1 MTTTYTAR
9 VKPDTTYTARV
20 KPVKYIQLLQD
31 AFDNVEDA
39 LLGNIYVYSNTGTPI
54 GTLWTARVKPV
65 KYIELL
71 QDAFDSVRDLDG
83 NDIYV
88 YSNTGTPIEGTLWT
102 ARTPI

>member
-31 AFDNVEDA
+31 AFD
-39 LLGNIYVYSNTGTPI
+39 
-54 GTLWTARVKPV
+54 
-65 KYIELL
+65 
-71 QDAFDSVRDLDG
+71 SVRDLDW

-88 YSNTGTPIEGTLWT
+88 YSNTWTPIEWTLWT